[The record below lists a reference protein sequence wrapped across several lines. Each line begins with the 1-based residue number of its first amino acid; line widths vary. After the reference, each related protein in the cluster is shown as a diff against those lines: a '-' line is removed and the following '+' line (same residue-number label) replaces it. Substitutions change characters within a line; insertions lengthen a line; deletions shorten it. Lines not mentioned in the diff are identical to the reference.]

1 MTPKATF
8 ATVAATAILVAAGA
22 AGMALA
28 GDDNSAHLSQQG
40 LGNSALIDQSAGSR
54 NRAGTDALAARQNG
68 NANILEF
75 TQSGDRNAIGTG
87 GAGFLQQANRNTAI
101 VTQSS
106 NRNTV
111 TEIVQTGL
119 DSDAGTQLANTLVI
133 DQRGGGANRVDSV
146 VQTRAGLLPRLR
158 GNEASILQD
167 GAGNRVSL
175 LSQTGLGNSAALS
188 FDGDLNLASSRQSG
202 AGNSAEARVKGS
214 LNIIRIDQQS
224 LALGNTARIDV
235 DGNANAVSVD
245 QDGANAAR
253 IGIDGNLNRLA
264 ASQSGAGNA
273 LDIAINGHGNNA
285 LPVFSLGAHRGFAAA
300 AGLAPGDVVQNGLL
314 NSIDYTLGG
323 GELSSGNRFALAQDG
338 IANRIEGTTDG
349 IGNEVVVVQEGA
361 RNVTSFVQIGNF
373 NVIGVSQQ

>member
-1 MTPKATF
+1 MTPKASL
-8 ATVAATAILVAAGA
+8 ATVAAVALLAATSAAGS
-22 AGMALA
+22 ALA
-28 GDDNSAHLSQQG
+28 GDNAAWQSQDG
-40 LGNSALIDQSAGSR
+40 LGNSARIDQTPGSR
-54 NRAGTDALAARQNG
+54 NRAGTDALAARQQG
-68 NANILEF
+68 DANILQF
-75 TQSGDRNAIGTG
+75 TQSSDRNAIGTG
-87 GAGFLQQANRNTAI
+87 GAGFLQQWNRNTAT

-119 DSDAGTQLANTLVI
+119 ESGTGTRRANTLLI
-133 DQRGGGANRVDSV
+133 DQRGGAANRVDSV
-146 VQTRAGLLPRLR
+146 VQTRTGLLPRLS

-188 FDGDLNLASSRQSG
+188 FDGDFNLASSRQSG
-202 AGNSAEARVKGS
+202 AGNSVEAGVKGS

-253 IGIDGNLNRLA
+253 IDIDGNLNRLA

-273 LDIAINGHGNNA
+273 LHIAINGHGNNA

-361 RNVTSFVQIGNF
+361 RNLTSFVQIGNF